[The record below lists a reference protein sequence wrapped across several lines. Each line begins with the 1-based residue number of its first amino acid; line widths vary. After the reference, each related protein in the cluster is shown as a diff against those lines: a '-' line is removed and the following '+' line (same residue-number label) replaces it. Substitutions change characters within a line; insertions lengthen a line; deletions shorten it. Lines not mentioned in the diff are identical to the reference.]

1 MIDPCALMNAPDDCE
16 IGMIAEGVCGVSE
29 SLTPRLR
36 LMN

>member
-1 MIDPCALMNAPDDCE
+1 MNAPDDCE
-16 IGMIAEGVCGVSE
+16 TGMIAEGLFGASA